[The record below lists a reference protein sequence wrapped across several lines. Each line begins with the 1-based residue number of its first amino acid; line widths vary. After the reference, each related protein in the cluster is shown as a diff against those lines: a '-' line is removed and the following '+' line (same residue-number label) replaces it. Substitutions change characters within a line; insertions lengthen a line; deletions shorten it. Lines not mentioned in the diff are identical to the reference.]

1 MKELCENLVVGILI
15 KRASE
20 NFDLETAFSNVS
32 VDKQIN
38 TLSKMVTNIAVNFW
52 KAFDETDSAW
62 MNEGIKKYC

>member
-15 KRASE
+15 KRAGE
-20 NFDLETAFSNVS
+20 NFDLETAFFNVS

-52 KAFDETDSAW
+52 KTFDETDSAW